1 MSKDNI
7 SKEGQKEVD
16 RLRKEYVIS
25 DEDLRSHREQ
35 LLLSK
40 MYECQDL
47 MEILLDK
54 GKDDNDYIVMQKL
67 ITRLEI
73 YIQNN
78 QDLM

>member
-1 MSKDNI
+1 MSNNNI
-7 SKEGQKEVD
+7 SKEGQREVD

-25 DEDLRSHREQ
+25 DGDLRSHREQ
-35 LLLSK
+35 ILLSK

-54 GKDDNDYIVMQKL
+54 GRDDSDYIVMQKL
-67 ITRLEI
+67 ITRLET